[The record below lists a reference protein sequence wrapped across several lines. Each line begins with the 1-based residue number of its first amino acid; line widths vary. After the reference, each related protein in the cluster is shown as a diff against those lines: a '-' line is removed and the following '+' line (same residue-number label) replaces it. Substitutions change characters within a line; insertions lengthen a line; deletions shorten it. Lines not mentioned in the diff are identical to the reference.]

1 MALLGEAMAYLCK
14 DEATR
19 NIITGYINEYVKAK
33 GMSPSIRDIAAGT
46 GISRAMV
53 QRYMAAMREDGE
65 ITYGRRSITTATT
78 RKLQG
83 ENAVIPFGG
92 AASCGVREA
101 DAVSYFTFPRAFVGE
116 GEHYLLTAEDD
127 ALVGA
132 GIEEGDLL
140 LLRLQEDFADG
151 DIVLVETSVETFVL
165 RSAYR
170 RAGGILLCAQN
181 PKYSDSMPR
190 EARVLG
196 VVQKVIHDCK
206 IAKNEENAREERS
219 SLQVFLL

>member
-1 MALLGEAMAYLCK
+1 MAYLCK

-19 NIITGYINEYVKAK
+19 GSITAYINEYVKEK
-33 GMSPSIRDIAAGT
+33 GISPSIRDIAAGT

-65 ITYGRRSITTATT
+65 ISYGRRSIVTETT

-92 AASCGVREA
+92 GVSSGVREA
-101 DAVSYFTFPRAFVGE
+101 DALSYFTFPRAFAGE
-116 GEHYLLTAEDD
+116 GDYYLLAAEDD

-132 GIEEGDLL
+132 GVARGDLVFIRL
-140 LLRLQEDFADG
+140 QDDFTDGDLAVVETNGETCLLRA
-151 DIVLVETSVETFVL
+151 V
-165 RSAYR
+165 YH
-170 RAGGILLCAQN
+170 RAGGILLRAHN

-190 EARVLG
+190 NARVLG
-196 VVQKVIHDCK
+196 VVEKVIHNQK
-206 IAKNEENAREERS
+206 SEEGEKDVREDRS